1 MIETMVVIDDK
12 LTKAI
17 AAFEKA
23 AREEREKKTVGQLT
37 LTLDL
42 AQGGINGSKIGVVRN
57 IK

>member
-1 MIETMVVIDDK
+1 MIECAVATEDK
-12 LTKAI
+12 LLKAL
-17 AAFEKA
+17 AAFERA

>member
-1 MIETMVVIDDK
+1 MIERVIVEDQLAK
-12 LTKAI
+12 ALT
-17 AAFEKA
+17 AFEKI

-42 AQGGINGSKIGVVRN
+42 TQGGINGSKIGVVRN